1 MTISSTGSSAGGAI
15 RRPSRSVLSDETY
28 DAIRI
33 MLLDHTIPPGQ
44 RINIDSL
51 ARELDV
57 SQTPVREA
65 LARLESDDLV
75 VKQPLR
81 GYSATELL
89 TTEGLDDLFRF
100 RGLIEPWLAG
110 RAAEE
115 RSAEDADELVGEI
128 ERGRRSLE
136 LDLAETYGELSRHDE
151 RFHFLIAHMARSEF
165 VRDAYIHAHCQLHV
179 YRVTQASLARQRTSE
194 GADFVDS
201 QPSISNVK
209 ERGILTLREHTLIA
223 DAIVAG
229 QKNAAAAHMLDHV
242 ESSRKRIPP
251 LP

>member
-1 MTISSTGSSAGGAI
+1 MTISSTGSPPGGAV

-28 DAIRI
+28 DALRI

-44 RINIDSL
+44 RINIDSV
-51 ARELDV
+51 ARDLDV

-65 LARLESDDLV
+65 LARLEADDLV

-89 TTEGLDDLFRF
+89 TPEQIDDLFQF
-100 RGLIEPWLAG
+100 RALIEPWMAG

-115 RSAEDADELVGEI
+115 RSAEDAAELVAEI
-128 ERGRRSLE
+128 ERGRQSLE
-136 LDLAETYGELSRHDE
+136 LDLAQTYGELSRHDE
-151 RFHFLIAHMARSEF
+151 RFHFLIARMARSEF
-165 VRDAYIHAHCQLHV
+165 MRDAYTHAHCQLHV
-179 YRVTQASLARQRTSE
+179 YRVTQAALARLRAS
-194 GADFVDS
+194 GDSDVVDS
-201 QPSISNVK
+201 SFGPSNVK
-209 ERGILTLREHTLIA
+209 DRGILTLREHTLIA

-229 QKNAAAAHMLDHV
+229 QKNGAAAHMLDHV

-251 LP
+251 TS